1 MAWNLETLTQTV
13 DYLRTFGSDTTL
25 IECKRAAGG
34 TPKLGSTLCAFAN
47 MPEGG
52 TILLGVDE
60 HAGFEIAGVS
70 NPAKLEKAI
79 ASQNRNS
86 VNPAPAL
93 EFERIQLAD
102 RMVVAVAVKPLLAS
116 QKPAI
121 HNGVAYLRQAD
132 GDYQMNSNDL
142 RMIQIA
148 ALTDTEREQFDMQ
161 IIPGTSIEELDPQL
175 VNTFLANVRKRSSR
189 LQKMEDDR
197 RLLQLINV
205 LDREGNLR
213 LAGLYALGIFPQ
225 GTHPS
230 LGATA
235 AVRLSRTSSGQRTQS
250 LIDFEGPLPDL
261 VSRALEWIT
270 LNTRTTQRYKVDG
283 QMEDM
288 PEFPPAAVREIVA
301 NAFVHRDL
309 GPSLDAGKRVEIRVT
324 DLALIIENPGGLRGL
339 SVGQLSSLEL
349 AKAAVNQRLY
359 EIAKNLH
366 TADGSR
372 VIEGEGGGI
381 REVLAAMQ
389 DARLRPPQFIDTGT
403 KFKVILFRESRFTP
417 EDEAWLESLGVKLEP
432 PQEDLLVALKRGETY
447 SVSRLQKLYD
457 TRSATYIEQ
466 LVERL
471 VEQGV
476 VRHEGHELILAS
488 RSTKNKSAYPPASK
502 NAPKPQVSSN
512 PLDGLSV
519 NSTDI
524 FDLLK
529 RGGNATVKEIANDA
543 ELEIHQV
550 RYALQPLLERSLV
563 VMQGGQGVRRTT
575 YHVNPDVT
583 G

>member
-1 MAWNLETLTQTV
+1 MAWNLETLTRTV
-13 DYLRTFGSDTTL
+13 DYLRAFGSDTTL

-34 TPKLGSTLCAFAN
+34 TPKLGPTLCAFAN

-60 HAGFEIAGVS
+60 QAGFEITGVS
-70 NPAKLEKAI
+70 NPAKLEKAV

-86 VNPAPAL
+86 VSPAPAL
-93 EFERIQLAD
+93 EFERIQAD
-102 RMVVAVAVKPLLAS
+102 DQVVVAVTVKPLLPS

-148 ALTDTEREQFDMQ
+148 ALTGTECEQFDMQ

-175 VNTFLANVRKRSSR
+175 VKTFLTNARRRSGRLRKT
-189 LQKMEDDR
+189 EDDKQ
-197 RLLQLINV
+197 LLQMVNV
-205 LDREGNLR
+205 LDSEGNLR

-235 AVRLSRTSSGQRTQS
+235 AVRLSRTRSGQRTQS
-250 LIDFEGPLPDL
+250 LVDLEGPLPDL
-261 VSRALEWIT
+261 VSEALEWIV

-309 GPSLDAGKRVEIRVT
+309 GPSLDVGKRVEIRVT
-324 DLALIIENPGGLRGL
+324 DSALTIENPGGLRGL
-339 SVGQLSSLEL
+339 SVEQLSSPEL

-403 KFKVILFRESRFTP
+403 KFKVIFFRGSRFTS

-432 PQEDLLVALKRGETY
+432 PQEDLLVALRRGETY
-447 SVSRLQKLYD
+447 SASRLQKLYN
-457 TRSATYIEQ
+457 TRPAAYIEQ
-466 LVERL
+466 LVDRL

-476 VRHEGHELILAS
+476 VRREGYKLVLAS
-488 RSTKNKSAYPPASK
+488 EPAKNKNQNLPASEDTAK
-502 NAPKPQVSSN
+502 PKVSSN
-512 PLDGLSV
+512 PFDGLSV
-519 NSTDI
+519 NSTNI
-524 FDLLK
+524 FGFL
-529 RGGNATVKEIANDA
+529 NQVESATVKEIANDVG
-543 ELEIHQV
+543 LEIHQV
-550 RYALQPLLERSLV
+550 RYALQPLLERGLI
-563 VMQGGQGVRRTT
+563 VMQGGQGVRKTS
-575 YHVNPDVT
+575 YHVNPNVT

>member
-34 TPKLGSTLCAFAN
+34 TPNLGPTLCAFAN

-60 HAGFEIAGVS
+60 QAGFEITGVS
-70 NPAKLEKAI
+70 NPAKLEKAV

-86 VNPAPAL
+86 VSPAPAL
-93 EFERIQLAD
+93 EFERIQVDD
-102 RMVVAVAVKPLLAS
+102 RVIVVVTVKPLLPS

-148 ALTDTEREQFDMQ
+148 ALTSTECEQFDMQ

-175 VNTFLANVRKRSSR
+175 VKVFLTNVRKRSSR
-189 LQKMEDDR
+189 LRKTEDDKH
-197 RLLQLINV
+197 LLQLVNV
-205 LDREGNLR
+205 LDSEGNLR

-250 LIDFEGPLPDL
+250 LVDLEGPLPDL
-261 VSRALEWIT
+261 VSEALEWIV

-309 GPSLDAGKRVEIRVT
+309 GPSLNVGKRVEIRVT
-324 DLALIIENPGGLRGL
+324 DSALTIENPGGLRGL
-339 SVGQLSSLEL
+339 SVEQLSSPEL

-403 KFKVILFRESRFTP
+403 KFKVIFFRGSRFTS

-432 PQEDLLVALKRGETY
+432 PQEDLLVALRRGETY
-447 SVSRLQKLYD
+447 SISRLQKLYN

-476 VRHEGHELILAS
+476 VRREGYELVLAS
-488 RSTKNKSAYPPASK
+488 EPAKNRNENLPSSEGT
-502 NAPKPQVSSN
+502 PKPQVSSN
-512 PLDGLSV
+512 PFDGLSV
-519 NSTDI
+519 NTTNI
-524 FDLLK
+524 FDLLN
-529 RGGNATVKEIANDA
+529 RGESATVKEIANDVG
-543 ELEIHQV
+543 LEIHQV
-550 RYALQPLLERSLV
+550 RYALQPLLERGFV
-563 VMQGGQGVRRTT
+563 VMQGGQGVRKTS
-575 YHVNPDVT
+575 YHVNPNVT
-583 G
+583 V